1 MMKIAIFVLFS
12 LFLTTFAK
20 SVPQVPQDS
29 TTCIMCEF
37 IVKTLEDIV
46 TENATEQQIINAVK
60 HVCDILPSS
69 IRAPCTQFI
78 AQNGDALIHLLID
91 RVPPH
96 VACVKLHICKNA
108 FVEVPKDSTLCPMC
122 NIFVGMAE
130 QFLNSNHTID
140 QIEQI
145 LHNFPCQFIF
155 DGEMEKQCE
164 KFIDSYVPQLIEWI
178 VKNESPVIF
187 CTQIGLCP

>member
-1 MMKIAIFVLFS
+1 LLFGGVFGDDIFQSLYNELAHDTSCGVLRDLWLGVAS
-12 LFLTTFAK
+12 QK
-20 SVPQVPQDS
+20 QWEQNEDS
-29 TTCIMCEF
+29 DF
-37 IVKTLEDIV
+37 
-46 TENATEQQIINAVK
+46 
-60 HVCDILPSS
+60 HSS
-69 IRAPCTQFI
+69 IRSPCTQFI
-78 AQNGDALIHLLID
+78 SQNGDALIHLLID